1 MIIAAMAA
9 NAKMIPPAASNSKN
23 ALILFIAISSSF
35 TKYNLLN
42 NAITSSIYTVKFDN
56 VADRR

>member
-9 NAKMIPPAASNSKN
+9 NAKTIPPAASNSKN

-42 NAITSSIYTVKFDN
+42 NSITSSVYTGNFD
-56 VADRR
+56 AGAARC